1 MDGGDYFGVND
12 GQTRVIP
19 GQKSAC
25 RKFHHIR
32 NDKRADGQETQE
44 WLTLLP
50 RLEGGRCNGAKGK
63 SETEA
68 DPQNHLEAPR
78 S

>member
-32 NDKRADGQETQE
+32 NDKRACVNE
-44 WLTLLP
+44 WGSS
-50 RLEGGRCNGAKGK
+50 RLVDKPYPNGLGK
-63 SETEA
+63 SC
-68 DPQNHLEAPR
+68 P
-78 S
+78 